1 VVDVDAHASAAC
13 DAYVREVLRFSAALN
28 LTSVKQPEAFHRR
41 FVVPSLAL
49 CRWMPKQGRLLDI
62 GSGMGIPGIPI
73 LIACRGLQG
82 VLVERRK
89 KRAEFLRHVV
99 RLLGLN
105 AEVYDRDVQQLD
117 CLHVDVCVA
126 RAVTRP
132 EALLTMCA
140 MHVRKGA
147 RAVFPVPDD
156 SVPASLPAWRLEE
169 ECRVG
174 ADVMQKVQIYRYAEV
189 SRET

>member
-1 VVDVDAHASAAC
+1 MVDVDARVGAAC

-28 LTSVKQPEAFHRR
+28 LTSIKEPAAFHRR
-41 FVVPSLAL
+41 FVTPSLAL
-49 CRWMPKQGRLLDI
+49 CPWMPEQGRLLDI

-73 LIACRGLQG
+73 LIACTGMQG

-99 RLLGLN
+99 RLLRLD
-105 AEVYDRDVQQLD
+105 AEVYDRDVEQLG
-117 CLHVDVCVA
+117 CLHVNVCVA
-126 RAVTRP
+126 RAVTHP
-132 EALLTMCA
+132 EALLAMCA
-140 MHVRKGA
+140 THANAGA
-147 RAVFPVPDD
+147 RAVLPVADD

-174 ADVMQKVQIYRYAEV
+174 EDVVQKVQIYRYAEV
-189 SRET
+189 SSET

>member
-1 VVDVDAHASAAC
+1 MVDVDARIGTAC

-28 LTSVKQPEAFHRR
+28 LTSIKEPEAFRRR
-41 FVVPSLAL
+41 FVVPSMAL
-49 CRWMPKQGRLLDI
+49 CRWMPEQGRLLDV

-73 LIACRGLQG
+73 LIACTGLQG

-99 RLLGLN
+99 RLLGLD
-105 AEVYDRDVQQLD
+105 ATVYDRDVQQLE

-126 RAVTRP
+126 RAVTHP
-132 EALLTMCA
+132 EALLSMCA
-140 MHVRKGA
+140 THVNPGA
-147 RAVFPVPDD
+147 KAVLPVADD
-156 SVPASLPAWRLEE
+156 SLPASLPAWRLDE

-174 ADVMQKVQIYRYAEV
+174 EHVMQKVHIYRYAEV